1 VLRRPS
7 GARFGC
13 GTRSFGA
20 TGVDL
25 GVDHDL
31 SIVTPITPAW
41 WRLGVKTASRIV
53 KNVSSSGG
61 TPAPCAYGRGHNGAM
76 TQRRGRLR
84 LYLGAAPGVGKTY
97 ALLEE
102 GRRRVRR
109 GTEVVVG
116 AVETHGRPAVE
127 DLLSG
132 IERLPM
138 RSGALDVEGV
148 LERAPQV
155 VLVDELAH
163 TNPDPSRNR
172 YRWQDVLELLDA
184 GLEVIST
191 VNIGQLESLGDVV
204 EQITGVP
211 QAEVVP
217 DLVVRSAD
225 QIELVDMTP
234 EALRRRMA
242 HGNIYPA
249 DQVDAALT
257 RYFRVGNLS
266 ALRELALL
274 WLADRVHEGLE
285 QYRQDHSIATTWVTR
300 ERVVVALTGDSDSE
314 ALLRR
319 GARIAARG
327 AGGDLHAVYVEAQ
340 RRAAAAPEQMVRLRL
355 LTEELGGH
363 FHTAVSA
370 DVAGAVLHLANSL
383 NASQIVVGASRRPRW
398 RRLFGPGVSDR
409 VVAGGEDID
418 VLVVTHPVA
427 HRRLIRHQG
436 APLGRWRTIGGWL
449 LALVGPAALSA
460 LLVPATDVPTLA
472 LEAMAY
478 LALTVL
484 CALVGGLWPA
494 VTAAVLGSLL
504 LNWFFTPPQNTLTIA
519 DTVNLVALLLFLL
532 VAVGVAS
539 VVDRSARRSIQ
550 ADEARREAATLTRL
564 NRTLLEVDHDVEAV
578 LTLLCETFSVDSAS
592 LLRRLPDGG
601 WSTAG
606 AVGPEPP
613 TSLEDASTSA
623 EVSLSLV
630 LALGGPAL
638 QPHERRVLASFAA
651 HLAVVLERQELAQLA
666 ENAALLE
673 QGNRVRSALL
683 AAVSHDLRTPLASIK
698 AAVSSLRSQD
708 VQWSEQDRAELL
720 RTIELSADRLH
731 AIVANLLDLSRL
743 QADAVRPNLDQ
754 IGIDDVVSTTVA
766 SLPHGER
773 VDLRFSPDLPP
784 VLADAG
790 LLDRVVANLIENALR
805 YSSPRARVLLTTS
818 QVGDRV
824 QLHVVDR
831 GPGVPDAQK
840 EQIFEAFRRLGDT
853 RAGEGLGLGLAV
865 SRGLTEALGGQ
876 LTAEDTPGG
885 GLTMV
890 VDLPVAL
897 PRTVPPEMQVL
908 Q

>member
-1 VLRRPS
+1 M
-7 GARFGC
+7 
-13 GTRSFGA
+13 
-20 TGVDL
+20 
-25 GVDHDL
+25 
-31 SIVTPITPAW
+31 
-41 WRLGVKTASRIV
+41 
-53 KNVSSSGG
+53 
-61 TPAPCAYGRGHNGAM
+61 AM
-76 TQRRGRLR
+76 TQERGRLR
-84 LYLGAAPGVGKTY
+84 LYLGAAPGVGKTH
-97 ALLEE
+97 AALEE
-102 GRRRVRR
+102 AGRRAGR
-109 GTEVVVG
+109 GTDVVVG
-116 AVETHGRPAVE
+116 VVETHGRAAVE
-127 DLLSG
+127 DLLSDLECVP
-132 IERLPM
+132 IRA
-138 RSGALDVEGV
+138 GAVDVEAV
-148 LERAPQV
+148 LDRAPQV
-155 VLVDELAH
+155 VLVDDLAH
-163 TNPDPSRNR
+163 TNPASSRNP
-172 YRWQDVLELLDA
+172 YRWQDVVELLEA

-191 VNIGQLESLGDVV
+191 VNIGQLESLSDVV

-211 QAEVVP
+211 QVHVVP

-285 QYRQDHSIATTWVTR
+285 QYRQDHSIGAAWVTR
-300 ERVVVALTGDSDSE
+300 ERVVVALTGAPGSE

-327 AGGDLHAVYVEAQ
+327 AGGDLHAVYVEAP
-340 RRAAAAPEQMVRLRL
+340 RRAAAEPEDMVRLRL
-355 LTEELGGH
+355 LTEELGGQ
-363 FHTAVSA
+363 FHTAVSS
-370 DVAGAVLHLANSL
+370 DVAGAVLHLASSL
-383 NASQIVVGASRRPRW
+383 NASQIVVGASRRSRW
-398 RRLFGPGVSDR
+398 RKLLGPGVSDR
-409 VVAGGEDID
+409 VVAGGQDID

-427 HRRLIRHQG
+427 HGPLVRHRG
-436 APLGRWRTIGGWL
+436 APLGRRRFVGGWL
-449 LALVGPAALSA
+449 LASVGPAALSA
-460 LLVPATDVPTLA
+460 VLVPTTDVPTLA

-519 DTVNLVALLLFLL
+519 DTVNLVALVLFLL

-550 ADEARREAATLTRL
+550 AEEARREAATLTLL

-578 LTLLCETFSVDSAS
+578 LTLLCETFSVDSAA
-592 LLRRLPDGG
+592 LLRRLPDGA

-606 AVGPEPP
+606 AVGPQPP
-613 TSLEDASTSA
+613 TSLEGAGTSA
-623 EVSLSLV
+623 DVSLSLV

-638 QPHERRVLASFAA
+638 PPHERRVLASFAA

-666 ENAALLE
+666 QNATLLE
-673 QGNRVRSALL
+673 QGNRVRTALL
-683 AAVSHDLRTPLASIK
+683 AAVSHDLRTPLAGIK

-708 VQWSEQDRAELL
+708 VQWSEQDRRELL
-720 RTIELSADRLH
+720 ETIEQSTDRLH

-754 IGIDDVVSTTVA
+754 IGLDDVVSTTL
-766 SLPHGER
+766 STLPHGER
-773 VDLRFSPDLPP
+773 VDLRLAPDLPP

-790 LLDRVVANLIENALR
+790 LLDRVVANLLENALR
-805 YSSPRARVLLTTS
+805 YSARESRVLLTTS
-818 QVGDRV
+818 QVGERV

-840 EQIFEAFRRLGDT
+840 GQIFEAFRRLGDT
-853 RAGEGLGLGLAV
+853 RTGEGLGLGLAV

-897 PRTVPPEMQVL
+897 PRLALHEVRVL
-908 Q
+908 R